1 MLGRS
6 LRPFRPQRDAM
17 YLVSTG
23 DGHAVGTRNGIVVG
37 GAWVWRLKDRI
48 DRRFMRKFNNL
59 PEMAELTRQPVSAL
73 VDREALKEISA
84 IAMRCGGCGAKVGAG
99 VLSRA
104 LGNLNPVERDDVLI
118 GLKAPD
124 DAAVVR
130 VPPGKALVHS
140 VDFFRAF
147 IDDPYVF
154 GKVAANHALGDIFAM
169 GAEAQSATAVV
180 TVPPGL
186 EAKVEDVLM

>member
-1 MLGRS
+1 MLATGCKEVFAAGDVISFPSRELPKSGVYAVRAGPVLADNLRRSLTGHS
-6 LRPFRPQRDAM
+6 LRPFRPQREAM

-23 DGHAVGTRNGIVVG
+23 DGHAVGTRNGIVVS

-84 IAMRCGGCGAKVGAG
+84 IAMRCGGCGAKVGAT

-104 LGNLNPVERDDVLI
+104 LSAIAPAPRDDVI
-118 GLKAPD
+118 AGLDAPD
-124 DAAVVR
+124 DAA
-130 VPPGKALVHS
+130 LV
-140 VDFFRAF
+140 DT
-147 IDDPYVF
+147 
-154 GKVAANHALGDIFAM
+154 GGDKLSSRPSTI
-169 GAEAQSATAVV
+169 SAR
-180 TVPPGL
+180 
-186 EAKVEDVLM
+186 